1 VGKPVPGLDGK
12 EPRSAREYSAAVPFI
27 QGERCRY
34 CAAKKY
40 FAGGIAALNERLPFR
55 LSSWRSGTVKS
66 CLLLVL
72 ALIPTGGHTEPI
84 ETEHLFGFTIG
95 SDTGDVGER
104 EIEGSV
110 TGRFERRQA
119 RLQFG
124 VSF

>member
-1 VGKPVPGLDGK
+1 M
-12 EPRSAREYSAAVPFI
+12 
-27 QGERCRY
+27 
-34 CAAKKY
+34 
-40 FAGGIAALNERLPFR
+40 NERLTPSVSFVVMAER
-55 LSSWRSGTVKS
+55 HGTVKS

-110 TGRFERRQA
+110 TGRFAKHAGTYDAASSTMSGERIY
-119 RLQFG
+119 
-124 VSF
+124 